1 MLHFFVKRKKSF
13 LPPEKPRGEIENY
26 VVEHTIADPLIC
38 ENGDKLIEIKT
49 LCLPRYTIISAI
61 DERIGFS

>member
-1 MLHFFVKRKKSF
+1 MKKSF

-61 DERIGFS
+61 DERIGLTIIS